1 MHSKVAEQQNMIEDI
16 NRIVE
21 QLRLENKR
29 LTNERNL
36 EAIEKLNLKE
46 ENLIMKD
53 IIEQQQQQPTKG
65 FKEISSQISVSAA
78 PTKKEDLITLDRINR
93 ETMIAG
99 LKDLKDYVL
108 KETKLD
114 KDTLISKIETQETV
128 SHSFLNR
135 LHSMSKKHQHSID
148 ILASLQDRIEV

>member
-1 MHSKVAEQQNMIEDI
+1 MIDQQDKIEDI
-16 NRIVE
+16 NKIVE

-29 LTNERNL
+29 LTNEKNL

-53 IIEQQQQQPTKG
+53 ILEGQHQHQQQG
-65 FKEISSQISVSAA
+65 FKETSHQVMVSVTATT
-78 PTKKEDLITLDRINR
+78 TKREDLIKLDRINR
-93 ETMIAG
+93 EAMIFG

-108 KETKLD
+108 KEIKLD
-114 KDTLISKIETQETV
+114 KDEIIDKIETQETV

-135 LHSMSKKHQHSID
+135 LHGMSKKHQHSID
-148 ILASLQDRIEV
+148 ILANLQDKIEV